1 MIDGRDRQRDAV
13 KQFDPGIQRLR
24 NEVMCCVYC
33 RHSRACAADYLSWET
48 ASVRGAEAIFLLL
61 WRRINGF
68 FKRTGYSLAQ
78 LGR

>member
-1 MIDGRDRQRDAV
+1 
-13 KQFDPGIQRLR
+13 
-24 NEVMCCVYC
+24 MCCVYC
-33 RHSRACAADYLSWET
+33 RHSRACAADYLSWKT
-48 ASVRGAEAIFLLL
+48 ASVRGAEASFLLL